1 LGCNDSLD
9 SDIIDNTD
17 VSKII
22 IPRLDP
28 RRVCDVDGGGV
39 AVTAGTGIAVGIAI
53 IRDEQNW
60 LSGEQAV

>member
-1 LGCNDSLD
+1 M
-9 SDIIDNTD
+9 
-17 VSKII
+17 
-22 IPRLDP
+22 
-28 RRVCDVDGGGV
+28 